1 MNVLQR
7 KMFAAGDEVLG
18 TRSSGS
24 YLLPKSITTTL
35 SKEGEDFFA
44 IETDAQ
50 GNVISKDFID
60 VNLSPTK
67 DPREAYQR
75 QKTNEALGTVSKIG
89 AGISTIP
96 LIKQTKLGGMAI
108 SGLGNLLTKAF
119 GYAPKLSPITATKR
133 PGVAVKG
140 QKGFQPLNPLNPMSY
155 KYGVNPVP
163 ASVVAGGSLY
173 AGASALQTSEEDVQR
188 EIEELQAQSKT
199 DDQEKKDKVA
209 PDPYMGGISDEEID
223 AVIGADTDAVT
234 EAMAKADYDAEYAQ
248 TVRDSITDFQ
258 DRYMDNKNMDRFL
271 RNIGKSLVEKGR
283 FTGIATGAVAAADER
298 AAEKILEEE
307 RQAEIDLL
315 AAKEGGVDITDL
327 GKIDTLEQEYLEFN
341 QTAENNQKNA
351 DDVGKVISVLKTQGK
366 NIFGVGNIIS
376 SNIKKIMGFVAGDP
390 NLASDAANIQQK
402 LQTENPREY
411 VKTVLDIMKNREI
424 RELLGESGRTISNL
438 DRQIVDSII
447 GQLQDT
453 KFLSQDPKTIASKLE
468 MLQEDQLKKAR
479 QNRELANAK
488 ARNLRIAGRDVAQ
501 LRIATAEAPESRIRI
516 KI

>member
-24 YLLPKSITTTL
+24 YLLPKAITTTL

-50 GNVISKDFID
+50 GNVISKNFID

-67 DPREAYQR
+67 DPREAYKR
-75 QKTNEALGTVSKIG
+75 QKTNEALGTVSKVG
-89 AGISTIP
+89 TAISLLP
-96 LIKQTKLGGMAI
+96 LTQTKIGGKVVGGI
-108 SGLGNLLTKAF
+108 GNLLTKAF
-119 GYAPKLSPITATKR
+119 GYAPKLSPITATKL

-140 QKGFQPLNPLNPMSY
+140 QKGFQPLNPLSPMSY

-271 RNIGKSLVEKGR
+271 RNIGKSLVEEGR

-298 AAEKILEEE
+298 AAERILEAE
-307 RQAEIDLL
+307 REAEMDLL
-315 AAKEGGVDITDL
+315 LAKEGGVDITDL

-351 DDVGKVISVLKTQGK
+351 DDVSKILSVMKTQGK
-366 NIFGVGNIIS
+366 SIFGVGNIIS
-376 SNIKKIMGFVAGDP
+376 SNINKIMGYISGDP
-390 NLASDAANIQQK
+390 SLAADAAGIQQR

-411 VKTVLDIMKNREI
+411 IKTVLEIMKNREI

-438 DRQIVDSII
+438 DRQIVDGII

-453 KFLSQDPKTIASKLE
+453 KFLSQNPASIATKLE
-468 MLQEDQLKKAR
+468 LLQEDQLKKAR

-488 ARNLRIAGRDVAQ
+488 ANNLRIAGRDVRN
-501 LRIATAEAPESRIRI
+501 LRIATAEAPESRVRI

>member
-35 SKEGEDFFA
+35 STEGEDYFA
-44 IETDAQ
+44 IETAAQ

-119 GYAPKLSPITATKR
+119 GYAPKLSPITATKL

>member
-1 MNVLQR
+1 V
-7 KMFAAGDEVLG
+7 G
-18 TRSSGS
+18 
-24 YLLPKSITTTL
+24 
-35 SKEGEDFFA
+35 
-44 IETDAQ
+44 
-50 GNVISKDFID
+50 
-60 VNLSPTK
+60 
-67 DPREAYQR
+67 
-75 QKTNEALGTVSKIG
+75 
-89 AGISTIP
+89 GI
-96 LIKQTKLGGMAI
+96 
-108 SGLGNLLTKAF
+108 GNLLTKAF
-119 GYAPKLSPITATKR
+119 GYAPKLSPITATKL

-140 QKGFQPLNPLNPMSY
+140 QKGFQPLNPLSPMSY

-271 RNIGKSLVEKGR
+271 RNIGKSLVEEGR

-298 AAEKILEEE
+298 AAEGILEAE
-307 RQAEIDLL
+307 REAEMDLL
-315 AAKEGGVDITDL
+315 LAKEGGVDITDL

-351 DDVGKVISVLKTQGK
+351 DDVAKVISVLKTQGK

-390 NLASDAANIQQK
+390 TLAS
-402 LQTENPREY
+402 R
-411 VKTVLDIMKNREI
+411 
-424 RELLGESGRTISNL
+424 S
-438 DRQIVDSII
+438 
-447 GQLQDT
+447 
-453 KFLSQDPKTIASKLE
+453 
-468 MLQEDQLKKAR
+468 
-479 QNRELANAK
+479 
-488 ARNLRIAGRDVAQ
+488 
-501 LRIATAEAPESRIRI
+501 
-516 KI
+516 

>member
-1 MNVLQR
+1 MNILQR
-7 KMFAAGDEVLG
+7 KMFAQGDEVLG

-24 YLLPKSITTTL
+24 YLMPKAITTSL
-35 SKEGEDFFA
+35 RKEGEDFFA
-44 IETDAQ
+44 IQEDAQ

-67 DPREAYQR
+67 DPREAYKR

-89 AGISTIP
+89 AGISLLP
-96 LIKQTKLGGMAI
+96 FAQTKIGGRVV
-108 SGLGNLLTKAF
+108 SGIGNLLTKGL
-119 GYAPKLSPITATKR
+119 GYAPKLSPITATKL
-133 PGVAVKG
+133 PGVAIKG

-188 EIEELQAQSKT
+188 EIEELQAQSGTKK
-199 DDQEKKDKVA
+199 QETKDKAA
-209 PDPYMGGISDEEID
+209 PDPYMGGISDEEVD

-234 EAMAKADYDAEYAQ
+234 EAMRKAEYDAEYIQSVA
-248 TVRDSITDFQ
+248 DYDLDFQ

-271 RNIGKSLVEKGR
+271 RNIGKGLVEKGR

-298 AAEKILEEE
+298 AAERILEEE

-327 GKIDTLEQEYLEFN
+327 GKIDTLEQEYLQFN

-351 DDVGKVISVLKTQGK
+351 DDVGGILSVMKTQGK
-366 NIFGVGNIIS
+366 SIFGVGNIVS
-376 SNIKKIMGFVAGDP
+376 SNINKIMGYISGDP
-390 NLASDAANIQQK
+390 SLAADAAGIQQR

-411 VKTVLDIMKNREI
+411 IKTVLEIMKNREI

-438 DRQIVDSII
+438 DRQIVDGII

-453 KFLSQDPKTIASKLE
+453 KFLSQNPSSIATKLE
-468 MLQEDQLKKAR
+468 LLQEDQLKKAR

-488 ARNLRIAGRDVAQ
+488 ANNLRIAGRDVRN
-501 LRIATAEAPESRIRI
+501 LSIATASAPESRIRLSI
-516 KI
+516 

>member
-24 YLLPKSITTTL
+24 YLLPKAITTTL

-75 QKTNEALGTVSKIG
+75 QKTNEALGTVSKVG
-89 AGISTIP
+89 TAISLLP
-96 LIKQTKLGGMAI
+96 LAQTKIGGKVV
-108 SGLGNLLTKAF
+108 SGIGNLLTKGL
-119 GYAPKLSPITATKR
+119 GYAPKLSPITATKL
-133 PGVAVKG
+133 PGVALKG

-258 DRYMDNKNMDRFL
+258 DRYIDNKNMDRFL
-271 RNIGKSLVEKGR
+271 RNIGKSLVEEGR
-283 FTGIATGAVAAADER
+283 FTGIATGAVAAAEEKEAERILEAEREADISLASAKAGLKDKPSSKVVTDYKIDLAASAADVEQSELTGQLLDQVENIITTKDITGFSPILQSVYKKALGFAGVQSPLDPRER
-298 AAEKILEEE
+298 AIVL
-307 RQAEIDLL
+307 
-315 AAKEGGVDITDL
+315 
-327 GKIDTLEQEYLEFN
+327 LEQIAN
-341 QTAENNQKNA
+341 
-351 DDVGKVISVLKTQGK
+351 
-366 NIFGVGNIIS
+366 GNI
-376 SNIKKIMGFVAGDP
+376 
-390 NLASDAANIQQK
+390 
-402 LQTENPREY
+402 
-411 VKTVLDIMKNREI
+411 KTIT
-424 RELLGESGRTISNL
+424 GESGRTISNV
-438 DRQIVDSII
+438 DRQIAQKLI
-447 GQLQDT
+447 GDLKNPLT
-453 KFLSQDPKTIASKLE
+453 R
-468 MLQEDQLKKAR
+468 EDEILG
-479 QNRELANAK
+479 
-488 ARNLRIAGRDVAQ
+488 NLRSQKVD
-501 LRIATAEAPESRIRI
+501 LRNRNTRWKNYRG
-516 KI
+516 

>member
-7 KMFAAGDEVLG
+7 KMFADGDEVLG
-18 TRSSGS
+18 TRSGGS
-24 YLLPKSITTTL
+24 YLLPKAITTSL
-35 SKEGEDFFA
+35 RKEGEDFFA
-44 IETDAQ
+44 IETDAR

-67 DPREAYQR
+67 DPREAYKR

-89 AGISTIP
+89 AGISAIP
-96 LIKQTKLGGMAI
+96 LLKQTKLGGMAI
-108 SGLGNLLTKAF
+108 SGLGNLITKGFA
-119 GYAPKLSPITATKR
+119 YAPKLSPITATKL
-133 PGVAVKG
+133 PGVALKG
-140 QKGFQPLNPLNPMSY
+140 QKGFQSLNPLNPASY
-155 KYGVNPVP
+155 KYGVNAVP

-188 EIEELQAQSKT
+188 EIEELQAQSGTKK
-199 DDQEKKDKVA
+199 QETKDKAA
-209 PDPYMGGISDEEID
+209 PDPYMGGISDEEVD

-234 EAMAKADYDAEYAQ
+234 EAMRKAEYDAEYIQSVA
-248 TVRDSITDFQ
+248 DYDLDFQ

-271 RNIGKSLVEKGR
+271 RNIGKGLVEKGR

-298 AAEKILEEE
+298 AAERILEEE

-351 DDVGKVISVLKTQGK
+351 DDVSKVISVLKTQGK
-366 NIFGVGNIIS
+366 NIFGVGNIVS

-390 NLASDAANIQQK
+390 TLASQAGTIQDA
-402 LQTENPREY
+402 LQSENPREY
-411 VKTVLDIMKNREI
+411 VKTVLEIMKNREI

-453 KFLSQDPKTIASKLE
+453 KILSQDPKTIASKLE

-488 ARNLRIAGRDVAQ
+488 ANNLRIAGRDVRN
-501 LRIATAEAPESRIRI
+501 LSIATASAPESRIRLSI
-516 KI
+516 

>member
-7 KMFAAGDEVLG
+7 KMFAAGDVATNSFVDPYDEFQPYELDFNIEPKGEGYVAIQRNPRGEVVKETPINLALSARRDPVEAFQVQTKNEGLRAVKEAGLG
-18 TRSSGS
+18 IAGLYGGRS
-24 YLLPKSITTTL
+24 LAMPLI
-35 SKEGEDFFA
+35 
-44 IETDAQ
+44 
-50 GNVISKDFID
+50 NR
-60 VNLSPTK
+60 LSPM
-67 DPREAYQR
+67 
-75 QKTNEALGTVSKIG
+75 V
-89 AGISTIP
+89 
-96 LIKQTKLGGMAI
+96 
-108 SGLGNLLTKAF
+108 TKAVTSNRF
-119 GYAPKLSPITATKR
+119 LNPFTSVKK
-133 PGVAVKG
+133 PGVAVPGK
-140 QKGFQPLNPLNPMSY
+140 KGFQSLDPTKLSSFNIGIKPGA
-155 KYGVNPVP
+155 KYGFLG
-163 ASVVAGGSLY
+163 ALGFGGLTAAQTTEEEVA
-173 AGASALQTSEEDVQR
+173 
-188 EIEELQAQSKT
+188 EELKKLEEKNSTKK
-199 DDQEKKDKVA
+199 QETKDKAA

-271 RNIGKSLVEKGR
+271 RNIGKSLVEEGR

-298 AAEKILEEE
+298 AAERILEAE
-307 RQAEIDLL
+307 REAEMDLL
-315 AAKEGGVDITDL
+315 LAKEGGVDITDL

-351 DDVGKVISVLKTQGK
+351 DDVAKVISVLKTQGK

-390 NLASDAANIQQK
+390 TLASQAGTIQDA
-402 LQTENPREY
+402 LQSENPREY
-411 VKTVLDIMKNREI
+411 VKTVLEIMKNREI

-453 KFLSQDPKTIASKLE
+453 KILSQDPKTIASKLE

-488 ARNLRIAGRDVAQ
+488 ARNLKIAGRDVAQ